1 MHTHT
6 AAALA
11 IATACTFAVPAL
23 AQGPRRD
30 GKWEVKMEM
39 DMPGMPAGMPPMNTT
54 QCITP
59 EQAKDPQKAM
69 PQGGRG
75 GRGMNDNCKIS
86 DYTVDGNKV
95 SWSMTCAPPQ
105 DMTGTGEFT
114 YAADTYTGVMKMNRG
129 GQMITMKY
137 SGKRIGDCDAK

>member
-6 AAALA
+6 AVAVAIVTSCALA
-11 IATACTFAVPAL
+11 APAL

-54 QCITP
+54 QCVTP
-59 EQAKDPQKAM
+59 EEASDPQKSM

-75 GRGMNDNCKIS
+75 RGMNDTCKVN
-86 DYTVDGNKV
+86 DYKVDGNKV
-95 SWSMTCAPPQ
+95 TWSMKCDPPQ
-105 DMTGTGEFT
+105 AMTGSGEFT
-114 YAADTYTGVMKMNRG
+114 YSGDSYTGVMKMDRG

-137 SGKRIGDCDAK
+137 TGKRIGDCDKK